1 MDLKLNEV
9 IRLIEKRMPLSWSE
23 EWDNSGLLAG
33 DPNSEIT
40 KIGLTLDVSEDTV
53 SKASACGCQ
62 LLLSHHPIIFRPIKN
77 IITDTPSG
85 RAIVLAIKSGVSLY
99 AAHTNWDSSP
109 EGVNFS
115 LAELLGLD
123 EISSLVP
130 ASGVNGAWG
139 MGSVGDLLM
148 PLSLEN
154 VMKLIKE
161 RWLLTS
167 CAGYGGTSG
176 MIKRIAIGGG
186 SCGDMW
192 PDALVKGASVFI
204 TADMS
209 YHNRQDALNCGLKLI
224 DVDHG
229 EMERA
234 SLPRLK
240 SIIEKETG
248 LAVEMIPEEKID
260 RIIL

>member
-1 MDLKLNEV
+1 MKLTEV
-9 IRLIEKRMPLSWSE
+9 IGLIEKRMPLSWSE
-23 EWDNSGLLAG
+23 EWDNSGLIAG
-33 DPNSEIT
+33 DPCSEIG
-40 KIGLTLDVSEDTV
+40 KVGLALDVSEDTV
-53 SKASACGCQ
+53 SKAIASGCE

-77 IITDTPSG
+77 IIADTPASK
-85 RAIVLAIKSGVSLY
+85 ALMLAIKNNISLY

-123 EISSLVP
+123 DIGPLVP
-130 ASGVNGAWG
+130 ASAEDGSWG
-139 MGSVGDLLM
+139 MGSTGDFLV
-148 PLSLEN
+148 PISLGN

-161 RWLLTS
+161 RWSLTS
-167 CAGYGGTSG
+167 CIGYGSTSE

-186 SCGDMW
+186 ACGEMW
-192 PDALVKGASVFI
+192 PDALVKDASVFV

-229 EMERA
+229 EMEKA

-240 SIIEKETG
+240 SLIEKETG
-248 LAVEMIPEEKID
+248 LVVEMIPEDKVD

>member
-1 MDLKLNEV
+1 MKLTEV
-9 IRLIEKRMPLSWSE
+9 IGLIEKRMPLSWSE
-23 EWDNSGLLAG
+23 EWDNSGLIAG
-33 DPNSEIT
+33 DPCSEIR
-40 KIGLTLDVSEDTV
+40 KVGLALDVSEDTV
-53 SKASACGCQ
+53 SKAIASGCE

-77 IITDTPSG
+77 IIADTPASKSLM
-85 RAIVLAIKSGVSLY
+85 LAIKNNISLY

-123 EISSLVP
+123 DIGPLAQ
-130 ASGVNGAWG
+130 ASAEDGSWG
-139 MGSVGDLLM
+139 MGATGDFLM
-148 PLSLEN
+148 PLSLGN

-161 RWLLTS
+161 RWSLSS
-167 CAGYGGTSG
+167 CIGYGSTSE

-186 SCGDMW
+186 ACGEMW
-192 PDALVKGASVFI
+192 PDALVKDASVFV

-248 LAVEMIPEEKID
+248 LVVEIIPEDKVD

>member
-1 MDLKLNEV
+1 MKLNEV
-9 IRLIEKRMPLSWSE
+9 IRLIEKRIPLSWAE
-23 EWDNSGLLAG
+23 EWDNPGLLAG
-33 DPNSEIT
+33 DPHSEIR
-40 KIGLTLDVSEDTV
+40 KIGLVLDVSEDTV
-53 SKASACGCQ
+53 SKAVTCGCQ
-62 LLLSHHPIIFRPIKN
+62 LLLSHHPMIFRPIKN
-77 IITDTPSG
+77 IITDTPVG
-85 RAIVLAIKSGVSLY
+85 RAIILAIKSDISLY
-99 AAHTNWDSSP
+99 AAHTNWDSSQ

-123 EISSLVP
+123 EINPLVP
-130 ASGVNGAWG
+130 ASVGDGSWG
-139 MGSVGDLLM
+139 MGSVGDLLI

-161 RWLLTS
+161 RWSLTS
-167 CAGYGGTSG
+167 CIGYGNTLG
-176 MIKRIAIGGG
+176 MIKKIAIGGG

-192 PDALVKGASVFI
+192 GDALKKDASVFV

-234 SLPRLK
+234 SLPKLR

-248 LAVEMIPEEKID
+248 LVVEVISEDKVD

>member
-1 MDLKLNEV
+1 MKLNEV
-9 IRLIEKRMPLSWSE
+9 IGLIEKRMPLSWSE

-33 DPNSEIT
+33 DSHSEIE

-53 SKASACGCQ
+53 SKAAVCGCQ
-62 LLLSHHPIIFRPIKN
+62 LLLSHHPIIFRPLKN
-77 IITDTPSG
+77 IIADTPAG
-85 RAIVLAIKSGVSLY
+85 RAIFLAIKSDISLY

-123 EISSLVP
+123 EIGPLVS
-130 ASGVNGAWG
+130 ASAEEGSWG

-167 CAGYGGTSG
+167 CTGYGGTSG
-176 MIKRIAIGGG
+176 MIKKIAIGGG
-186 SCGDMW
+186 ACGDMW
-192 PDALVKGASVFI
+192 PDALTKGASVFI

-234 SLPRLK
+234 SLPRLR

-248 LAVEMIPEEKID
+248 LVVEMIPEEKRY